1 LKDWPITYRLAILVI
16 LLFLLSLILRQFF
29 VGSEELPS
37 KEVVGDE
44 GGAPVRAEFSEKK
57 LYPEVP
63 AVLPDLYENYLFNSE
78 RSFAAEEEGSSGS
91 GSEVMDLTEI
101 NYTGSL
107 IVGQIRMGL
116 ITYQD
121 EISVAGASPAAG
133 RGGNRRRVPTKTV
146 TKNKQL
152 AVGENFMGYVV
163 EEIEKDRLVLK
174 KGDEMIVKFLY
185 DSGTDREGV
194 GEAIRSQPGQ
204 NSPLTGLLPMRR
216 SPASQA
222 PGPPQND
229 PGSGPPPAPADH
241 DPAGD
246 NKTIRSRSE
255 LLRGLNPNFGAPPS
269 SGEGPGDP
277 FRR

>member
-1 LKDWPITYRLAILVI
+1 MKDWPITYRLAVLVL
-16 LLFLLSLILRQFF
+16 LLFLLSVILRQFF
-29 VGSEELPS
+29 VGSEELPNL
-37 KEVVGDE
+37 EGAGDD
-44 GGAPVRAEFSEKK
+44 GGVASPRVEFSGEK

-63 AVLPDLYENYLFNSE
+63 AVLPDLNENYLFNSE
-78 RSFAAEEEGSSGS
+78 RSFAEEERGGGSF
-91 GSEVMDLTEI
+91 SEVMDLTAI

-107 IVGQIRMGL
+107 IVGQIRVGL

-121 EISVAGASPAAG
+121 EISVAGASPAAA

-163 EEIEKDRLVLK
+163 EEIAKDRLVLK

-185 DSGTDREGV
+185 DSDTDREGV

-204 NSPLTGLLPMRR
+204 NSALTGLLPPRR
-216 SPASQA
+216 SPASLA
-222 PGPPQND
+222 PGPRQNN
-229 PGSGPPPAPADH
+229 PGSGPTAPADH
-241 DPAGD
+241 DTAGD

-255 LLRGLNPNFGAPPS
+255 LLRGLDPNFGAPPS
-269 SGEGPGDP
+269 SGGPGDP
-277 FRR
+277 LRR